1 MKNLLYSY
9 LLVVLQLVF
18 VMELWLYNASFYAQ
32 IIPLLVFC
40 FGLGFGIYT
49 LMHNPLNNFNI
60 IPEIRE
66 NAVLITSGAYKYIRH
81 PMYFS
86 LLCMM
91 AGVLIASVNFVTL
104 GLFGLLIV
112 TLVLKA
118 KKEEKLWSQ
127 HSPEYQ
133 AYMRRTKSIIPF
145 VF

>member
-1 MKNLLYSY
+1 
-9 LLVVLQLVF
+9 
-18 VMELWLYNASFYAQ
+18 MELWLYNATFYAH
-32 IIPLLVFC
+32 IIPSLVFC

-60 IPEIRE
+60 IPEIKY
-66 NAVLITSGAYKYIRH
+66 NAVLITTGAYKYIRH

-91 AGVLIASVNFVTL
+91 AGVLIASVNLVTL
-104 GLFGLLIV
+104 GLFGLLMV

-118 KKEEKLWSQ
+118 RKEEKLWSQ
-127 HSPEYQ
+127 HSPEYE
-133 AYMRRTKSIIPF
+133 AYMCRTKSIIPF